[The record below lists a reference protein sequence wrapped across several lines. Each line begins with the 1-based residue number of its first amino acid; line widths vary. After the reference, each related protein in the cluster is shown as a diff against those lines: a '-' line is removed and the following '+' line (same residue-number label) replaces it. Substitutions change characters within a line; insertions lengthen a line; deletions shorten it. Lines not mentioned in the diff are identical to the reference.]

1 MKAKVVKRDSVR
13 IDYPGADGCSVNHY
27 LGRRAGGGFYVK
39 PEAVAFKQELQWL
52 LKHCHL
58 EDYKLP
64 LEVRCDGYFKN
75 ERSAPDLSNLSKVI
89 MDSIQDLIFVN
100 DKEYRWHDGKRV
112 IGEKNPY
119 LLITI
124 SEPTTTKAPTT
135 PTSIPSTSKSRG
147 SKAGGS
153 IILPKRKSRGLKSNE
168 KKPS

>member
-1 MKAKVVKRDSVR
+1 MKRDSVR

-27 LGRRAGGGFYVK
+27 LGRRAGGGYYVK

-64 LEVRCDGYFKN
+64 LSVTCDGFFKD

-119 LLITI
+119 LIITI
-124 SEPTTTKAPTT
+124 SESPTTEIPTAP
-135 PTSIPSTSKSRG
+135 PSMPSKHARG
-147 SKAGGS
+147 GIGVEGGV
-153 IILPKRKSRGLKSNE
+153 ILPKPKKRGIK
-168 KKPS
+168 

>member
-1 MKAKVVKRDSVR
+1 MVKRDSVK

-27 LGRRAGGGFYVK
+27 LGRRSGGGYYVK

-52 LKHCHL
+52 FKHCHL

-64 LEVRCDGYFKN
+64 LSVTCDGYFKN
-75 ERSAPDLSNLSKVI
+75 ERNAPDVSNLSKVI

-124 SEPTTTKAPTT
+124 SESTTTEAPTA
-135 PTSIPSTSKSRG
+135 PTSMPTKSKSRG
-147 SKAGGS
+147 SKAGGG
-153 IILPKRKSRGLKSNE
+153 IILPKQKVRRLKSSE
-168 KKPS
+168 KK